1 MTDGTMGLSAADVAA
16 VTRNN
21 DDDWGGG
28 CWWIWIIL
36 LAFLFPMMG
45 GWNRGGSR
53 RDRAYAETERRSGW
67 RNRDGLYRSYGEHLS
82 ECERGHADPCTGRN
96 KPYCISR
103 KYFYNRSPGKRREPH
118 HQKSCVG
125 GDES

>member
-1 MTDGTMGLSAADVAA
+1 MEEITKAEAEKMLFMFLGREVRIREKTEENRIRYPARYMRKSE
-16 VTRNN
+16 
-21 DDDWGGG
+21 
-28 CWWIWIIL
+28 L
-36 LAFLFPMMG
+36 LKLK
-45 GWNRGGSR
+45 N
-53 RDRAYAETERRSGW
+53 
-67 RNRDGLYRSYGEHLS
+67 GEHLS